1 MRTKM
6 LALCLSAV
14 VVMAVGLIR
23 ADDEEEGPGPTIVNK
38 NGFEVDERSSG
49 RIAADDTLASGAMII
64 ADDLSPA
71 QGPDTFPQVQLRGG
85 NAQVNDP
92 GLDNIQIFPLFRP
105 FVEYTQSE
113 TSLAGYG
120 QNIVATYNT
129 SANQPLIQV
138 SPGVLQFVHRFL
150 SGFSTSHDGG
160 QTWTSGFLPP
170 VAGSLFTF
178 GDPSVD
184 VDRYGNFYFAGLG
197 ANASNQFTIQ
207 ANRSTDGGTTWGD
220 AVVVQQD
227 AGGDKEWLAV
237 GRDPLIGSRD
247 NVYVTWTSFQMTGA
261 QLRFGRSFDGGVT
274 WQTKTIFAPPTNPN
288 PNMPQNSLQFST
300 PTVDPNTGRL
310 YVPFIQFSNTDTDF
324 IRVLQSD
331 DAGDTF
337 RFVQFNVPGAL
348 VPDAVP
354 IVQSGE
360 LIDMGSGGI
369 RLGIHA
375 GPALAGRFGLRQFVQ
390 VSRLI
395 TQPAF
400 AARNGLLWLAWSNST
415 SPTFGDPA
423 GHSNMLLIRSSNGGA
438 TWSGPVQVN
447 STVASD
453 VHHVM
458 GALTLDTDPRSV
470 HIAYYT
476 QHADETVDVDLS
488 SSLDGGVSFPAG
500 RTVRLTSTNFVLPP
514 TVVRL
519 GGGPTPTTNYDRTII
534 SGYSLGEYL
543 SLRAFNG
550 SKYALWGD
558 ARHSV
563 QHPVNALDPLS
574 GVTHSQQD
582 VMFQKVKAQ

>member
-49 RIAADDTLASGAMII
+49 RIAADDTLASGAVII

-85 NAQVNDP
+85 NVQVNDP

-129 SANQPLIQV
+129 SANQPLIQI

-348 VPDAVP
+348 VPDGVP

-447 STVASD
+447 PTVASD

-458 GALTLDTDPRSV
+458 GALMLDTDPRSV

-543 SLRAFNG
+543 SLRSFNG

>member
-1 MRTKM
+1 MRAKM
-6 LALCLSAV
+6 LALFMSAA
-14 VVMAVGLIR
+14 VVMAIGLIR
-23 ADDEEEGPGPTIVNK
+23 ADDDQDGPGPTTVNK
-38 NGFEVDERSSG
+38 NGFEVDERSIG
-49 RIAADDTLASGAMII
+49 RIAADDTLSSGGVVI
-64 ADDLSPA
+64 ADQTSPS
-71 QGPDTFPQVQLRGG
+71 QGFDMFPQVQLRAG
-85 NAQVNDP
+85 NVQVNDP
-92 GLDNIQIFPLFRP
+92 DLDNIQIFPLFRP
-105 FVEYTQSE
+105 FIEYTQSE
-113 TSLAGYG
+113 TSLAAHG

-129 SANQPLIQV
+129 SANQPLTQI

-160 QTWTSGFLPP
+160 KTWTSGFLPP

-184 VDRYGNFYFAGLG
+184 VDRHGDFYFAGLG

-207 ANRSTDGGTTWGD
+207 VNRSPDGGTTWDD

-237 GRDPLIGSRD
+237 GRDPQAGGRD
-247 NVYVTWTSFQMTGA
+247 NVYVTWTSFQATGA
-261 QLRFGRSFDGGVT
+261 QLRFGRSFDGGLT
-274 WQTKTIFAPPTNPN
+274 WQTKTIFAPPTNPD
-288 PNMPQNSLQFST
+288 PTMPQNSLQFST
-300 PTVDPNTGRL
+300 PTVDPITGRL
-310 YVPFIQFSNTDTDF
+310 FVPFVQFSNSDIDF

-337 RFVQFNVPGAL
+337 TFVQFNVPGAL
-348 VPDAVP
+348 LPDALP

-360 LIDMGSGGI
+360 LIDMGSGGV

-400 AARNGLLWLAWSNST
+400 AVRDGLLVLAWSNST
-415 SPTFGDPA
+415 SPVFGDPA
-423 GHSNMLLIRSSNGGA
+423 GHSNMLLIKSSDGGA
-438 TWSGPVQVN
+438 TWSAPVQVN
-447 STVASD
+447 PAVAND
-453 VHHVM
+453 VYHVM
-458 GALTLDTDPRSV
+458 GALTLDADPRSV
-470 HIAYYT
+470 HVAYYT
-476 QHADETVDVDLS
+476 QHADETVDVDLANS
-488 SSLDGGVSFPAG
+488 QDGGVSFPTG
-500 RTVRLTSTNFVLPP
+500 RTVRVTSTNFVLPP

-519 GGGPTPTTNYDRTII
+519 GNLPTPTTNYDRTIV

-543 SLRAFNG
+543 SVRSFNG
-550 SKYALWGD
+550 SQYVLWGD
-558 ARHSV
+558 ARHTV

-574 GVTHSQQD
+574 GVTHTQQD